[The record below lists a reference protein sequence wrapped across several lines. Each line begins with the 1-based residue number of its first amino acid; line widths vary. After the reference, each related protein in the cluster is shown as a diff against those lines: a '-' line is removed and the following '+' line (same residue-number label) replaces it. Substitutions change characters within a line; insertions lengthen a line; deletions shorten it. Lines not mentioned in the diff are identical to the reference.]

1 MMNAPIN
8 RPEGTVAALD
18 VGSSKVACLIAEA
31 SGGGQFLVKGVG
43 NRACNGGV
51 VAGAVVDMD
60 LTEKAIRASVDQAEK
75 MAGTTI
81 SDVILSFSGGAPK
94 SRVVEIDVKISGH
107 AVMQAELD
115 EAIARAKAEID
126 VDEDG
131 LLHAFPAAYAVDGNY
146 GTKAPLGMYGKILS
160 VAVLVVTVDAGPLRN
175 LEACV
180 RRAHLNIAAVV
191 LAPYASGLSCLVE
204 DEAQMGAACI
214 DLGGG
219 TTGISIFAQGALVH
233 AEVLPVGGGQ
243 VTAEVARGLLTPF
256 EQAERLK
263 TFSGAAVVDPAD
275 ARIEIEVQQVGER
288 GSDRMIRMP
297 RSALTSIMHK
307 ELEQLFIRVGQQLDA
322 SGFSGVAGK
331 RVVLTGGVAQC
342 EAVRDLASKIL
353 GRQVR
358 IGRPKAMGGLPVA
371 AQAPNFS
378 GAVGLLAYAA
388 REPQQIFDHNKKQE
402 TPNNGDGVFGRI
414 SQWVRDTF

>member
-1 MMNAPIN
+1 MMNAQIN
-8 RPEGTVAALD
+8 GQEGMVAALD
-18 VGSSKVACLIAEA
+18 VGSSKVACLIAQA
-31 SGGGQFLVKGVG
+31 SGSGQYLVKGVG

-51 VAGAVVDMD
+51 IAGAVVDMD
-60 LTEKAIRASVDQAEK
+60 LTEQAIRASVDQAEK

-81 SDVILSFSGGAPK
+81 SDVILSFSGGNPK
-94 SRVVEIDVKISGH
+94 STVVEVEVEISGH
-107 AVMQAELD
+107 AVSQSELD
-115 EAIARAKAEID
+115 EAIELAKAQINT
-126 VDEDG
+126 DEDG
-131 LLHAFPAAYAVDGNY
+131 LLHVFPAAYAVDGNY
-146 GTKAPLGMYGKILS
+146 GTKAPLGMYGKKLA
-160 VAVLVVTVDAGPLRN
+160 VAVLVVTVAAGPLRN

-180 RRAHLNIAAVV
+180 RRAHLNINTVV
-191 LAPYASGLSCLVE
+191 LAPYASGLACLVE
-204 DEAQMGAACI
+204 DEAKMGAACI

-233 AEVLPVGGGQ
+233 AEVIPIGGAQ
-243 VTAEVARGLLTPF
+243 VTEEVARGLLTPF

-263 TFSGAAVVDPAD
+263 TFNGAAVVDPAD
-275 ARIEIEVQQVGER
+275 ARLEIEVQQVGES
-288 GSDRMIRMP
+288 GSDRMVRMP
-297 RSALTSIMHK
+297 RSSLTSVMQREM
-307 ELEQLFIRVGQQLDA
+307 ELLFTTIGERLDA

-358 IGRPKAMGGLPVA
+358 IGRPKALGGLPVA
-371 AQAPNFS
+371 AQSPNFA

-388 REPQQIFDHNKKQE
+388 KEPQQIYNQNKKQE
-402 TPNNGDGVFGRI
+402 EPVGGGVFGRI